1 VKRLFLDADADTAN
15 VEASDGIE
23 AEESKK
29 SVPEAVPVESDAK
42 SEIKQSRWLVS
53 YKF

>member
-42 SEIKQSRWLVS
+42 SDWNQAK
-53 YKF
+53 